1 MQTYRLVV
9 GPDGQVRIPDSK
21 PGEVV
26 TVLVETAPA
35 PTPER
40 EMLTLANA
48 RTPEERDEVIAKIRE
63 NGRKLRELLK
73 DDLPTGTDELY
84 DEDGLPA

>member
-35 PTPER
+35 LTPER